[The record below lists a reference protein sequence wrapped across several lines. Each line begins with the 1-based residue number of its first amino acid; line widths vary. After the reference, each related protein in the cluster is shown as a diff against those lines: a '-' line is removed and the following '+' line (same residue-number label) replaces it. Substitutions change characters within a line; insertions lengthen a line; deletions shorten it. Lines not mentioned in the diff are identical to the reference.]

1 MRALVIAAV
10 AAAAANALR
19 MRPRAAPPAQTS
31 IGEANFFDLDPSSP
45 AFADLGVTGWQQT
58 TDYTCGPS
66 SVMSIMRFYGVLNA
80 SQMTHETEMAFA
92 KGMGTRSDNGTDPI
106 LMAAWLQSVR
116 FGSAW
121 AQGGNIS
128 LVRDFLARGQPIV
141 VLWSDWGGH
150 YVASTGYYAGSG
162 DYNDGL
168 DTVFFADPAAHFQ
181 NVNNTRGVTGFVSD
195 RMESMWFNLNSGIR
209 TTFGVY
215 VTMVPQAGAAEAVA
229 EYLASVSG
237 DDAGF

>member
-1 MRALVIAAV
+1 MRALLIAAV

-45 AFADLGVTGWQQT
+45 AFVDLGVTGWQQT

-141 VLWSDWGGH
+141 SRGDARAGRVQVAIAGDARHPATAITSPAIIIIYAWLGCRRWSCG
-150 YVASTGYYAGSG
+150 
-162 DYNDGL
+162 
-168 DTVFFADPAAHFQ
+168 
-181 NVNNTRGVTGFVSD
+181 
-195 RMESMWFNLNSGIR
+195 R
-209 TTFGVY
+209 T
-215 VTMVPQAGAAEAVA
+215 GAATTSPAPATTRAAATTMTVSTPSFSRTPLPISRTSTTRA
-229 EYLASVSG
+229 ASRGSYR
-237 DDAGF
+237 